1 MDRLL
6 NLLAFVGQPI
16 LAAAAFQ
23 AALSRH
29 ARVFAPGERSPKAGG
44 RQDWPPH
51 NLSGLVS
58 GIQRKCIGSSTG
70 GSACLILALEDKWTA
85 F

>member
-58 GIQRKCIGSSTG
+58 GIQRKCHRVVNRRKRLPHFGAG
-70 GSACLILALEDKWTA
+70 G
-85 F
+85 

>member
-6 NLLAFVGQPI
+6 NQLAFVGQPI

-29 ARVFAPGERSPKAGG
+29 ARVFAPGERCPKAGG
-44 RQDWPPH
+44 SYEGWR
-51 NLSGLVS
+51 LME
-58 GIQRKCIGSSTG
+58 
-70 GSACLILALEDKWTA
+70 SAWERHKVFRIHFVTKY
-85 F
+85 